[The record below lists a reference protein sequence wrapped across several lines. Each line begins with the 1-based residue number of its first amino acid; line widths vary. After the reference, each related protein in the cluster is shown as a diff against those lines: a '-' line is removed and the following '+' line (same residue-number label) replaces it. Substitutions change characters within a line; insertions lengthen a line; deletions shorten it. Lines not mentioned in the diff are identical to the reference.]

1 MNLDAK
7 IPAGP
12 LAQKWDAFKAANKLV
27 NPANKRKYDILVVGT
42 GLAGGAAA
50 ATLGELGGGAKLF
63 DMLGQERELKASRD
77 KALEFL
83 DSISRNLDT
92 NTEQQ
97 YIEKCIRN
105 IIDTQT
111 RKMEEMKETVKA
123 LRQDESELTNKIQ
136 RRRVELER
144 ADKRLKGIENV
155 KPEYQEEYERL
166 EQELDRKSTRL
177 NSSHRT

>member
-1 MNLDAK
+1 M
-7 IPAGP
+7 
-12 LAQKWDAFKAANKLV
+12 
-27 NPANKRKYDILVVGT
+27 
-42 GLAGGAAA
+42 
-50 ATLGELGGGAKLF
+50 
-63 DMLGQERELKASRD
+63 
-77 KALEFL
+77 

-123 LRQDESELTNKIQ
+123 LRQDEGELANKIQ

-166 EQELDRKSTRL
+166 EQELERFYHIYVEKYTNIDYLEYELDLYNLKDSQRKKKQ
-177 NSSHRT
+177 

>member
-1 MNLDAK
+1 
-7 IPAGP
+7 
-12 LAQKWDAFKAANKLV
+12 
-27 NPANKRKYDILVVGT
+27 
-42 GLAGGAAA
+42 
-50 ATLGELGGGAKLF
+50 
-63 DMLGQERELKASRD
+63 MLGQERELKESRD

-123 LRQDESELTNKIQ
+123 LRQDEGELANKIQ

-166 EQELDRKSTRL
+166 EQELERFYHIYVEKYTNIDYLEYELDLYNLKDSQRKKKQ
-177 NSSHRT
+177 

>member
-1 MNLDAK
+1 M
-7 IPAGP
+7 
-12 LAQKWDAFKAANKLV
+12 
-27 NPANKRKYDILVVGT
+27 
-42 GLAGGAAA
+42 
-50 ATLGELGGGAKLF
+50 
-63 DMLGQERELKASRD
+63 
-77 KALEFL
+77 EFL

-123 LRQDESELTNKIQ
+123 LRQDESELMNKIQ

-166 EQELDRKSTRL
+166 E
-177 NSSHRT
+177 